1 MISTKKRMLP
11 NEDLVQR
18 VKNCLEILRSRR
30 VKKSREYIELKA
42 MLVPLGYKPF
52 DIFATYNYVA
62 GSTKGDWEGSVKLAA
77 YVAQR
82 KKVG

>member
-1 MISTKKRMLP
+1 MRRKNPDP
-11 NEDLVQR
+11 NLINRVQ
-18 VKNCLEILRSRR
+18 NCLSLLRERKIKR
-30 VKKSREYIELKA
+30 SREYTELKA

-52 DIFATYNYVA
+52 DIFATYNYLT

-82 KKVG
+82 KRVG